1 LHETRRGGAEVQVW
15 IKIERE
21 PASARGARNG
31 PKARMWRLLLNEAG
45 AMLCE
50 GETPSVAEVA
60 ARAGVSRATAYRYF
74 PSRSKLINAVVEDSL
89 GPVLGRVAS
98 TNPDGRERIRELFA
112 RTIPRFK
119 EYEPQF
125 RAALQ
130 LSLEHVAQERAGKL
144 VEEPYRRG
152 HRIRILTE
160 AAAPLRRQLGKRRFD
175 QLVRALSL
183 VYGIEA
189 YVVLRDIWGASDRE
203 IATIARWVA
212 DALVSTAMREATH
225 AGNGR
230 IRDGR

>member
-1 LHETRRGGAEVQVW
+1 MW